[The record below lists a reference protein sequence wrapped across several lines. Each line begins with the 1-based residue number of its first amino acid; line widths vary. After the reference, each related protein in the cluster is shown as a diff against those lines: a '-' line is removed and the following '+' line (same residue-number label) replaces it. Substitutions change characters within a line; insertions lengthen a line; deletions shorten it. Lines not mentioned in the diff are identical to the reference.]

1 LSSKTTLAAALVLG
15 AWTAGATPGQPP
27 PGTSE
32 QPKSSEVVLFL
43 SGNQRP
49 LLRLAFPR
57 FTDDANATS
66 VRQAAVDI
74 EETLRADLHDSGV
87 FEIQGPQD
95 LAVLALSGELE
106 KDADAYRGLGNEIL
120 LTATV
125 KAEGSRAVLEGRV
138 ADLPSRQLIL
148 GKRYAGEPAWARRI
162 AHTFADE
169 IVRHFTGQPGIAL
182 TQIAFSSDRSGNKE
196 IYLMDA
202 DGRDPRPVSN
212 HRSISL
218 GPVWRAAGDLLAY
231 VSFFGGNPGVYLAE
245 LASGHKRPLVTD
257 GTFNSSPGFSPDGKQ
272 VVFARSL
279 SGNVE
284 IFLADANGGNLRRL
298 THSAGIDTNPAWSPD
313 GQSIAFTSSRGGGPQ
328 IYVMDTDGTN
338 VRRVTFRGDY
348 NDGAAWHPRQPSLV
362 YSTRQGNRFNL
373 ATVDLVSLETRD
385 LTTGEGSKESPS
397 YSPDGRRLAFS
408 WERQGRRDVYVLDLA
423 SGALRALTSE
433 GRRNADPSWSPFM
446 K

>member
-1 LSSKTTLAAALVLG
+1 MLAACL
-15 AWTAGATPGQPP
+15 AGAAAGQAPGSIEP
-27 PGTSE
+27 
-32 QPKSSEVVLFL
+32 PKSSEVVLFL

-49 LLRLAFPR
+49 LLRLAFPK
-57 FTDDANATS
+57 FSDDPSTAL
-66 VRQAAVDI
+66 VRQAAIDI
-74 EETLRADLHDSGV
+74 EETLRADLQDSGI
-87 FEIQGPQD
+87 FQIQGPQD
-95 LAVLALSGELE
+95 LVTLSLSGDLDQ
-106 KDADAYRGLGNEIL
+106 DADALRGLGNEVL

-148 GKRYAGEPAWARRI
+148 GKRYAGEPSWARRI

-202 DGRDPRPVSN
+202 DGRDPRPVSS
-212 HRSISL
+212 HHSISL
-218 GPVWRAAGDLLAY
+218 GPVWRGAGDLLAY
-231 VSFFGGNPGVYLAE
+231 VSFFGGTPGVYFAE
-245 LASGHKRPLVTD
+245 LASGRKRPFVTD
-257 GTFNSSPGFSPDGKQ
+257 GSFNSSPGFSPDGKQ
-272 VVFARSL
+272 VAFARSL

-298 THSAGIDTNPAWSPD
+298 THSPGIDTNPAWSPD

-348 NDGAAWHPRQPSLV
+348 NDGAGWHPRQPSLV

-373 ATVDLVSLETRD
+373 ATVDLVTLETRD

-397 YSPDGRRLAFS
+397 YSPDGRKLAFS
-408 WERQGRRDVYVLDLA
+408 WELRGRRDIYVLDLA

-433 GRRNADPSWSPFM
+433 GRHNADPAWSPFM